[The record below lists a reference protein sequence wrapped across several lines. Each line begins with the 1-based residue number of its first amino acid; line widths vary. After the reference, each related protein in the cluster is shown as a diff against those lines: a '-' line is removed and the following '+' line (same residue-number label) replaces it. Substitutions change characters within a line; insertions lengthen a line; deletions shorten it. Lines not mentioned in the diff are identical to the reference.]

1 MERGLTLKFAI
12 LVDFGSTYTKMVCVN
27 IGERKVVAT
36 DKFPSTVHTDAAI
49 GLCQCFDAARTAI
62 GHENFKSALKLA
74 TSSAAGGLRMAVVGL
89 TKAVSVEAGRNASFS
104 AGAKIV
110 FSMNGLI
117 SGKDLEEIEDAGAEI
132 LLLCGGYEG
141 GNTHGLLHNAT
152 VLSESKLA
160 IPVIYAGNSFVAQ
173 EIRKIFMNKGKEC
186 FLAENIMPVI
196 GSLNI
201 EPTADIIRN
210 LFMNRITN
218 MKGIGSVQKEMD
230 APIIP
235 TPAAVLSA
243 GALLCR
249 GTKNE
254 IGIGS
259 FMLADIGGATTDI
272 YSYIENKSFQ
282 GAKCIGSPEPFAKRT
297 VEGDMGMRESSICL
311 TRELGEKNLAER
323 CGISETFLKEAI
335 EKRIICK
342 DYIADDSREKIIDY
356 QIACSAVNI
365 SARRHAGYVAKEFND
380 GCCLVQRGKNLTEIK
395 TIIGTGGIIVNEEN
409 PFPILENVRADASET
424 GHILLPERI
433 STLMDHDYVFFAAGL
448 LRKYDEDAAISI
460 MKRSLRLT

>member
-1 MERGLTLKFAI
+1 MERGLTLKFAV

-27 IGERKVVAT
+27 IGERKVVAI

-49 GLCQCFDAARTAI
+49 GLGQCFDAARAAI
-62 GHENFKSALKLA
+62 GHENFKFALKLA

-110 FSMNGLI
+110 SSMNGLI
-117 SGKDLEEIEDAGAEI
+117 FGADLEEIAGAGAEI

-152 VLSESKLA
+152 VLSESELS
-160 IPVIYAGNSFVAQ
+160 IPVIYAGNSVVAQ

-186 FLAENIMPVI
+186 FLAKNIMPVI

-201 EPTADIIRN
+201 EPTTDIIRN

-218 MKGIGSVQKEMD
+218 MKGIGSVQQEM
-230 APIIP
+230 AEPIIP

-243 GALLCR
+243 GELLCC
-249 GTKNE
+249 GAKN
-254 IGIGS
+254 IAGIGS
-259 FMLADIGGATTDI
+259 FMMIDIGGATTDI
-272 YSYIENKSFQ
+272 YSYIENKSFS

-297 VEGDMGMRESSICL
+297 VEGDMGMRESSVCL
-311 TRELGEKNLAER
+311 VKEAGEKNFAEQ
-323 CGISETFLKEAI
+323 CGISENCLKEAI
-335 EKRIICK
+335 EKRITCK
-342 DYIADDSREKIIDY
+342 DYVADNSSEKIIDHT
-356 QIACSAVNI
+356 IACSAVKI

-395 TIIGTGGIIVNEEN
+395 TIVGTGGIIVNEED
-409 PFPILENVRADASET
+409 PFTILENVRADASEA
-424 GHILLPERI
+424 GHVLLPERI
-433 STLMDHDYVFFAAGL
+433 DILLDHDYVLFAAGL
-448 LRKYDEDAAISI
+448 LRKYDEDAALAI